1 MAKRRSLYKNDNNGP
16 PSLYRKETNQ
26 RSSLYRKETQ
36 NRRNSQTKTNF
47 LRILS
52 GIFTWI
58 RRNPKITRNIFLIV
72 ILLLAV
78 FLVVSHIS
86 NSNDNTGK
94 NSPTTT
100 QIGNNSLGTV
110 YKEGPYGNTNTNVSI
125 AYILGVHPREQGAH
139 RLMEKAFKENADSLN
154 CSYYIYK
161 INVTESPTDYEAS
174 RLNGQS
180 LGKEFVVPDIIN
192 NNFTAAVDVHYSNGN
207 WGVERFIFTP
217 NENNSV
223 SSQLGHAI
231 ANNFPWITYFT
242 PPNPTSPQYVTGPLN
257 DGGVGAIIYEAY
269 TEDDN
274 NVTLEH
280 DREMVKFVDKWASK
294 L

>member
-1 MAKRRSLYKNDNNGP
+1 MLGQYGEKMAKRRSLYEKDNERP
-16 PSLYRKETNQ
+16 
-26 RSSLYRKETQ
+26 SSLYRKETKQ
-36 NRRNSQTKTNF
+36 RGPSYKRDSQTKINF
-47 LRILS
+47 AGILS

-58 RRNPKITRNIFLIV
+58 RRNPKITLIV

-78 FLVVSHIS
+78 FLVVSHIP
-86 NSNDNTGK
+86 NSNDHVSE

-100 QIGNNSLGTV
+100 LIGNNSLGNV
-110 YKEGPYGNTNTNVSI
+110 HKDGPYGNTSSNVSI
-125 AYILGVHPREQGAH
+125 AYILGVHPRENGAH
-139 RLMEKAFKENADSLN
+139 RLMEEAFRENADSLN
-154 CSYYIYK
+154 CSYYIYR
-161 INVTESPTDYEAS
+161 INVTESPTDYEES
-174 RLNGQS
+174 RLNGQ
-180 LGKEFVVPDIIN
+180 LLANKFVVPDIIN
-192 NNFTAAVDVHYSNGN
+192 NNFTAAIDVHYSNGN
-207 WGVERFIFTP
+207 WGVERFVFTP

-223 SSQLGHAI
+223 SNQLGHDI
-231 ANNFPWITYFT
+231 ANNFPWITYYT

-280 DREMVKFVDKWASK
+280 DREMVKFIDKWASK

>member
-1 MAKRRSLYKNDNNGP
+1 MAKRRSLYEKDNERP
-16 PSLYRKETNQ
+16 
-26 RSSLYRKETQ
+26 SSLYRKETKQ
-36 NRRNSQTKTNF
+36 RGPSYKRDSQTKINF
-47 LRILS
+47 AGILS

-58 RRNPKITRNIFLIV
+58 RRNPKITLIV

-78 FLVVSHIS
+78 FLVVSHIP
-86 NSNDNTGK
+86 NSNDHVSE

-100 QIGNNSLGTV
+100 LIGNNSLGNV
-110 YKEGPYGNTNTNVSI
+110 HKDGPYGNTSSNVSI
-125 AYILGVHPREQGAH
+125 AYILGVHPRENGAH
-139 RLMEKAFKENADSLN
+139 RLMEEAFRENADSLN
-154 CSYYIYK
+154 CSYYIYR
-161 INVTESPTDYEAS
+161 INVTESPTDYEES
-174 RLNGQS
+174 RLNGQ
-180 LGKEFVVPDIIN
+180 LLANKFVVPDIIN
-192 NNFTAAVDVHYSNGN
+192 NNFTAAIDVHYSNGN
-207 WGVERFIFTP
+207 WGVERFVFTP

-223 SSQLGHAI
+223 SNQLGHDI
-231 ANNFPWITYFT
+231 ANNFPWITYYT

-280 DREMVKFVDKWASK
+280 DREMVKFIDKWASK

>member
-1 MAKRRSLYKNDNNGP
+1 MARKRSLYRNDNNKP

-26 RSSLYRKETQ
+26 RTPSYG
-36 NRRNSQTKTNF
+36 RNSQKRNF
-47 LRILS
+47 GGIFS

-58 RRNPKITRNIFLIV
+58 GRNRKITRNIILIL

-78 FLVVSHIS
+78 FLVVSHIP
-86 NSNDNTGK
+86 NSNDNTGE

-100 QIGNNSLGTV
+100 QLGNNSLGSV
-110 YKEGPYGNTNTNVSI
+110 SKEGPYGNANSNVSI
-125 AYILGVHPREQGAH
+125 AYILGVHPRENGAH

-161 INVTESPTDYEAS
+161 INVTQNPTDYEES
-174 RLNGQS
+174 RLNGQQ

-192 NNFTAAVDVHYSNGN
+192 NNFTAAVDAHYSNGN
-207 WGVERFIFTP
+207 WGVERFVFTP
-217 NENNSV
+217 NENNTL

-231 ANNFPWITYFT
+231 ANNFPWMTYFT
-242 PPNPTSPQYVTGPLN
+242 PTNPTSPQYVTGPLN

-274 NVTLEH
+274 NVTLDH
-280 DREMVKFVDKWASK
+280 DREMVKFIDKWASK